1 MRRAYCLIVG
11 LDLRT
16 IPVRLGAE
24 PVRRIRASA
33 GLWQEAAYR
42 PPFGPRLGEEQL
54 PEISLA
60 LIAEVPGGQGWTGHF
75 PDRSHGKAEY
85 LLAPGTAR
93 ELGSYAERERSLPYR
108 VIFGDEDFA
117 EHATAP
123 QGVPWR
129 CSGPA
134 FLRQAAALIGAI
146 DPVTARR
153 EFSVAEMADLHLYKS
168 IGDEDDDAEFAEILG
183 HLYRLAA
190 YYGQVAN
197 RGLGLISKLD

>member
-1 MRRAYCLIVG
+1 MG

-16 IPVRLGAE
+16 IAVRLGSE
-24 PVRRIRASA
+24 PVRRIRHSA
-33 GLWQEAAYR
+33 DQWQEAAYR
-42 PPFGPRLGEEQL
+42 PPFGPRLGDEQL

-60 LIAEVPGGQGWTGHF
+60 LIAEVPDVQGWTAHF
-75 PDRSHGKAEY
+75 PDRSHDKAEY
-85 LLAPGTAR
+85 LLDPGAAR
-93 ELGSYAERERSLPYR
+93 ELQTYAERERSLPYR

-117 EHATAP
+117 EHARAP

-134 FLRQAAALIGAI
+134 FLRQAAALIRAI

-153 EFSVAEMADLHLYKS
+153 EFSVTELADQRLYKS
-168 IGDEDDDAEFAEILG
+168 SGDDDDDVEFAVILR
-183 HLYRLAA
+183 HLRRLAA

-197 RGLGLISKLD
+197 RGLGLIIKLD